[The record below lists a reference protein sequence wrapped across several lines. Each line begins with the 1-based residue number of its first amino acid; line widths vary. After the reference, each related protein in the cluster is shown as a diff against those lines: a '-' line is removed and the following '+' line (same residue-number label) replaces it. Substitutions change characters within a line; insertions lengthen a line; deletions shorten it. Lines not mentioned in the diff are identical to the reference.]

1 MEIEMPA
8 EEAMEMPVA
17 EDSSEETEELEERAD
32 MKAVSVTHADG
43 ADSAAK
49 SPVGPGEDMGGKA
62 VDIAGS
68 EESGGSAPAAKPM
81 GVDGPQEAGEPRA
94 VKG

>member
-1 MEIEMPA
+1 MEETA
-8 EEAMEMPVA
+8 AFESEEVEEATDA
-17 EDSSEETEELEERAD
+17 ETATEELEEGAE
-32 MKAVSVTHADG
+32 MKAVSATHSDG
-43 ADSAAK
+43 SDNTH
-49 SPVGPGEDMGGKA
+49 SPVGPGDDMGGES

-68 EESGGSAPAAKPM
+68 EEKGGSAPAAKPM

>member
-1 MEIEMPA
+1 
-8 EEAMEMPVA
+8 
-17 EDSSEETEELEERAD
+17 

-43 ADSAAK
+43 ADIAAK